1 MSSVIYA
8 TTGSIKVE
16 GTGESSPQPTSKT
29 KTIHRYWNPQIL
41 KNPGT
46 EIQIK
51 FPHTLPLSH
60 SFCKSQGDVLWIA
73 ILPETYVPSEKV

>member
-16 GTGESSPQPTSKT
+16 GTGESSPQPTSKNQD
-29 KTIHRYWNPQIL
+29 HPQIL
-41 KNPGT
+41 KNPDT
-46 EIQIK
+46 EIQVK
-51 FPHTLPLSH
+51 FPHTPPLSH
-60 SFCKSQGDVLWIA
+60 SFCKSQGDVLRIA